1 MQNEFTSMFVPF
13 IIVIFVIIFAYL
25 GTRFIS
31 AKYTRMTSGKHLKII
46 ERVSLG
52 QDKSLLLV
60 TIKAKTYLIG
70 VSGSGI
76 NIVSEFIEGEFAD
89 DTNIGNTDFYS
100 VLTDNFKK
108 MLFHNPSASAVNKS
122 DLPNLLS
129 MNFKKVFDRLPRGK
143 SSNKSD
149 KDEL

>member
-1 MQNEFTSMFVPF
+1 MQSEYTSLFVPF
-13 IIVIFVIIFAYL
+13 IIVVLVIIFAYL

-60 TIKAKTYLIG
+60 RIMTKTYLIG

-76 NIVSEFIEGEFAD
+76 NVVSEFIDGEFAD
-89 DTNIGNTDFYS
+89 DTTSGNPDFYS
-100 VLTDNFKK
+100 ILTDNFKK
-108 MLFHNPSASAVNKS
+108 MLFHTPSGCEANKS
-122 DLPNLLS
+122 DIPTLLTK
-129 MNFKKVFDRLPRGK
+129 NFKKVLDRIPREEN
-143 SSNKSD
+143 SNKSD